1 MLNKKKLNG
10 ERSKLSE
17 VGKQLFEMFDQEG
30 SGTISVSEVAE
41 TFGKLGKNWD
51 MHEVHMF
58 VSFHHMYMYVCMYV
72 YVYVYIY
79 MYISYVFFCDIETEC
94 TRIYG
99 NADGCTFISGFCLVF
114 LAFCLARF

>member
-58 VSFHHMYMYVCMYV
+58 VSFHYMYIYIYIYIYMYICVCIYIYILYV
-72 YVYVYIY
+72 YVYVH
-79 MYISYVFFCDIETEC
+79 
-94 TRIYG
+94 
-99 NADGCTFISGFCLVF
+99 
-114 LAFCLARF
+114 